1 MVLDG
6 RRLRILGPR
15 EKLDGCGLLEGSP
28 VGLVMLEKVGVEPPL
43 EKVVQL
49 VVLGKDKLFDFLL
62 HFIGFLNAFFP
73 SEKDV
78 LVLQSLMNVLI
89 LDSQGVIIR
98 PR

>member
-6 RRLRILGPR
+6 RRLRILGPN
-15 EKLDGCGLLEGSP
+15 EELDGCGLLEGSP
-28 VGLVMLEKVGVEPPL
+28 VGLVMLEKVGVKPPL
-43 EKVVQL
+43 EELVQL

-62 HFIGFLNAFFP
+62 HFLGFLNPFFP

-89 LDSQGVIIR
+89 LDSQGVIVR